1 MFKLRQSQAVC
12 ERHTIVS
19 AQLGRTVKID
29 LYLPPQIEKLGHVD
43 LLFINDGQDLEKM
56 IFNQVFQSVAI
67 SNSLVAVG
75 LHAGP
80 ERRREYGVAN
90 RPDYLNRGDKAGA
103 YHQFML
109 SEVFSFI
116 DQILPGRTIG
126 NRWLAGFSLGGLCAF
141 DLMMDHPEL
150 FHAVGVFSGSFWW
163 RSRSLEDNYDEER
176 DRIMHSKI
184 REKKYQPQLRF
195 FLEAGRLD
203 ENADRNNNG
212 IIDSIDDT
220 LGIINELERLG
231 YSRSNAIHY
240 LELENGKHDIDT
252 WARVMPQF
260 IEWLILP
267 KMQPADS
274 PI

>member
-12 ERHTIVS
+12 ERHIIVS

-56 IFNQVFQSVAI
+56 NFNQVFQSVAI

-126 NRWLAGFSLGGLCAF
+126 NRWLAGFS
-141 DLMMDHPEL
+141 
-150 FHAVGVFSGSFWW
+150 
-163 RSRSLEDNYDEER
+163 
-176 DRIMHSKI
+176 
-184 REKKYQPQLRF
+184 
-195 FLEAGRLD
+195 
-203 ENADRNNNG
+203 
-212 IIDSIDDT
+212 
-220 LGIINELERLG
+220 
-231 YSRSNAIHY
+231 
-240 LELENGKHDIDT
+240 
-252 WARVMPQF
+252 
-260 IEWLILP
+260 
-267 KMQPADS
+267 
-274 PI
+274 

>member
-1 MFKLRQSQAVC
+1 
-12 ERHTIVS
+12 
-19 AQLGRTVKID
+19 
-29 LYLPPQIEKLGHVD
+29 
-43 LLFINDGQDLEKM
+43 
-56 IFNQVFQSVAI
+56 
-67 SNSLVAVG
+67 
-75 LHAGP
+75 
-80 ERRREYGVAN
+80 
-90 RPDYLNRGDKAGA
+90 
-103 YHQFML
+103 
-109 SEVFSFI
+109 
-116 DQILPGRTIG
+116 
-126 NRWLAGFSLGGLCAF
+126 
-141 DLMMDHPEL
+141 
-150 FHAVGVFSGSFWW
+150 
-163 RSRSLEDNYDEER
+163 
-176 DRIMHSKI
+176 MHSKI